1 MITRTLTLAEVADL
15 PAVTDLVTA
24 GQALG
29 LGRSKAYELARAGQ
43 FPCPVIR
50 AGKAW
55 LVPTA
60 GLLALLGLPVPG
72 TGHQDGDQGEPS
84 ARRRSDANGRSKRL
98 QDAGPDTPPRASAT
112 RTHAPGQRRDPRP
125 GDPSPAGLTARRQP
139 SVDAPDQRIP
149 GHQGRT
155 PRQPA
160 AEHRASPDG
169 PATSARQEYLT
180 WPLAARTPLAVPRR
194 R

>member
-1 MITRTLTLAEVADL
+1 MTRTLTLDEVARL

-72 TGHQDGDQGEPS
+72 TGHPDGDQGEPS
-84 ARRRSDANGRSKRL
+84 ARQRSDGNGKSKRL
-98 QDAGPDTPPRASAT
+98 QDAGLDTPARPASASAT
-112 RTHAPGQRRDPRP
+112 RTHTPGQR
-125 GDPSPAGLTARRQP
+125 
-139 SVDAPDQRIP
+139 
-149 GHQGRT
+149 
-155 PRQPA
+155 
-160 AEHRASPDG
+160 
-169 PATSARQEYLT
+169 
-180 WPLAARTPLAVPRR
+180 
-194 R
+194 